1 MYNSTFVSDNE
12 GYPTGTVLILWK
24 KGRTMITISYQTV
37 LILMLIAFIIG
48 VMMGVSLA
56 RPNY

>member
-1 MYNSTFVSDNE
+1 MR
-12 GYPTGTVLILWK
+12 K
-24 KGRTMITISYQTV
+24 KGGRMVTISFQTI

-48 VMMGVSLA
+48 IMMGVSMT